1 MTMRQMLL
9 GLAHA
14 PAPTFENFVA
24 GRNQAAVAALRML
37 GTAAATDRCVYL
49 WGEAGSGRSHLLAA
63 WRASRAGCTTSHAI
77 DDVQGL
83 DEAAQIALFNLYNR
97 ARAGEAWLLVA
108 GNQPP
113 TQLALRDDLKSRLAW
128 GLGFEILPL
137 TDGEKRTAL
146 TQHAQQLGMGLS
158 PEILD
163 YLLTRARRDMPSLIA
178 LVEALDRFSLET
190 KRAITTP
197 LLRELLNQNQ
207 SLPL

>member
-9 GLAHA
+9 GLAQA
-14 PAPTFENFVA
+14 PPPSFENFVA
-24 GRNQAAVAALRML
+24 GRNQAALAALRTL
-37 GTAAATDRCVYL
+37 GTATASDRCIYL
-49 WGEAGSGRSHLLAA
+49 WGERGSGRSHLLGA
-63 WRASRAGCTTSHAI
+63 WQASRGGCADSHAV
-77 DDVQGL
+77 DDVQTL

-113 TQLALRDDLKSRLAW
+113 AQLALRDDLRSRLAW

-137 TDGEKRTAL
+137 TDDEKRAAL
-146 TQHAQQLGMGLS
+146 ARHAQQLGMGMS

-178 LVEALDRFSLET
+178 TVEALDRYSLET

-197 LLRELLNQNQ
+197 LVRELLNQNH

>member
-9 GLAHA
+9 GLAQA
-14 PAPTFENFVA
+14 PTPTFENFVA
-24 GRNQAAVAALRML
+24 GRNQAAVAAVHML
-37 GTAAATDRCVYL
+37 GTAAATDRCIYL
-49 WGEAGSGRSHLLAA
+49 WGEAGSGRSHLLTA
-63 WRASRAGCTTSHAI
+63 WRACRAGDAICHAI

-113 TQLALRDDLKSRLAW
+113 AQLALRDDLKSRLAW

-137 TDGEKRTAL
+137 TDDEKRAAL
-146 TQHAQQLGMGLS
+146 AQHARQLGMGLS
-158 PEILD
+158 PENLD

-178 LVEALDRFSLET
+178 LVDALDHYSLET

-207 SLPL
+207 TLPL

>member
-9 GLAHA
+9 GLAQA
-14 PAPTFENFVA
+14 PPPTFDNFVT
-24 GRNQAAVAALRML
+24 GRNQAAVAAVRML
-37 GTAAATDRCVYL
+37 GTAAVGDRCVYL

-63 WRASRAGCTTSHAI
+63 WRASRAGCATSHAI

-83 DEAAQIALFNLYNR
+83 DETAQIAVFKLYNH

-113 TQLALRDDLKSRLAW
+113 AQLALRDDLKSRLAW

-137 TDGEKRTAL
+137 TDDEKRAAL
-146 TQHAQQLGMGLS
+146 AQHAQQLGMRLS

-197 LLRELLNQNQ
+197 LLRELINQNQ

>member
-9 GLAHA
+9 GLTQA
-14 PAPTFENFVA
+14 PPQTFDNFVA
-24 GRNQAAVAALRML
+24 GRNQAAVAAVRML
-37 GTAAATDRCVYL
+37 GTAAASDRCVYL

-63 WRASRAGCTTSHAI
+63 WRTSRAGYTTSHAI

-83 DEAAQIALFNLYNR
+83 DEAAQIALFNLYNH

-108 GNQPP
+108 GNQPAA
-113 TQLALRDDLKSRLAW
+113 QLALRDDLKSRLAW

-137 TDGEKRTAL
+137 TDDEKRAAL
-146 TQHAQQLGMGLS
+146 TRHAQQLGMGLS

-190 KRAITTP
+190 KRPITTP
-197 LLRELLNQNQ
+197 LVRELLNQNQ

>member
-9 GLAHA
+9 GLKQA
-14 PAPTFENFVA
+14 PPQTFDNFVA
-24 GRNQAAVAALRML
+24 GRNQAALAALRLL
-37 GTAAATDRCVYL
+37 GTAAASDRCVYL
-49 WGEAGSGRSHLLAA
+49 WGAAGSGRSHLLAA
-63 WRASRAGCTTSHAI
+63 WRASRAGNANCHAI

-108 GNQPP
+108 GHQPP
-113 TQLALRDDLKSRLAW
+113 TQLDLRDDLRSRLAW

-137 TDGEKRTAL
+137 TDDEKRAAL
-146 TQHAQQLGMGLS
+146 TRHAQQLGMGVS

-190 KRAITTP
+190 KRPVTTP

-207 SLPL
+207 TLPL

>member
-9 GLAHA
+9 GLTQT
-14 PAPTFENFVA
+14 PPQTLDNFVA
-24 GRNQAAVAALRML
+24 GRNQAAIAAVRML

-49 WGEAGSGRSHLLAA
+49 WGAAGSGRSHLLAA
-63 WRASRAGCTTSHAI
+63 WRATRAGCADSHAI

-83 DEAAQIALFNLYNR
+83 DDTAQIALFNLYNR
-97 ARAGEAWLLVA
+97 ARDGEAWLLVA

-113 TQLALRDDLKSRLAW
+113 AQLALRDDLKSRLAW

-137 TDGEKRTAL
+137 TDDEKRAAL
-146 TQHAQQLGMGLS
+146 TRHAQQLGMDLS
-158 PEILD
+158 RENLD

-190 KRAITTP
+190 KRPVTTP

-207 SLPL
+207 TLPL